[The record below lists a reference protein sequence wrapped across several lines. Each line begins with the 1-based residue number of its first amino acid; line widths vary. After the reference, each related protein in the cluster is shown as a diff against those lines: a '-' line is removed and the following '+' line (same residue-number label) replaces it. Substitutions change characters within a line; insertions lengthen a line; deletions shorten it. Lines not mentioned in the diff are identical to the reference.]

1 VSVDYWDFVNIVS
14 QGIFS
19 LDATFLMEFTMTQDD
34 NWSHVHIKLDPE
46 MKDSWED
53 YVDETEGT
61 ATLSALIRK
70 SVQKEI
76 TGEYEVTEE
85 KYEEVYEELANLT
98 TTVGSINSNLE
109 ALRKENVDSGEFEDG
124 LDTVIDR
131 MEDLHGRKGGTN
143 E

>member
-1 VSVDYWDFVNIVS
+1 
-14 QGIFS
+14 
-19 LDATFLMEFTMTQDD
+19 
-34 NWSHVHIKLDPE
+34 
-46 MKDSWED
+46 
-53 YVDETEGT
+53 
-61 ATLSALIRK
+61 LSALIRK

-131 MEDLHGRKGGTN
+131 MEDLHVEKVAPMSKDLEMMAEMIGEDIDQIKRNLTEISPEELKKS
-143 E
+143 

>member
-1 VSVDYWDFVNIVS
+1 
-14 QGIFS
+14 
-19 LDATFLMEFTMTQDD
+19 MTQDD
-34 NWSHVHIKLDPE
+34 SWSHVHIKLDPE
-46 MKDSWED
+46 VKDSWED